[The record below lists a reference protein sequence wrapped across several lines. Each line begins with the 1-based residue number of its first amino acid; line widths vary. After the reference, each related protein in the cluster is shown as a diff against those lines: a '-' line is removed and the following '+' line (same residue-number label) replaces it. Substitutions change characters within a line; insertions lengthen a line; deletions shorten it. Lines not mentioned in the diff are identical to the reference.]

1 MWLAAASVVCR
12 ARPFR
17 ALISGVVRGR
27 SLGPRFRWLW
37 SAYAVS
43 AFGTWLGFGA
53 FPMLAILVLHAGPT
67 AVSALAAVGPAVG
80 ALVAVPLG
88 PWVDHR
94 RKRPVM
100 IAMDLVRF
108 GALITVPAAY
118 ALGVLSFVQ
127 LLAVSVVVAAADI
140 TFTSASGAFLK
151 GLVPPE
157 DLLVANGRFESTN
170 WTATALGPPL
180 GGAAFALFGPVTSVV
195 ANAVSFLL
203 SALGIRAIGGGEPH
217 PRTATRPRPRDL
229 ADGWRFLLAHRG
241 LRPLLFNAV
250 VFNGLVMGTEPLLAV
265 LMLNH
270 LGFAPWQYGL
280 AFAVPCLGGLAGSRL
295 TPRLVER
302 FGRHPVLVTAGAIR
316 ACWLL
321 ALAFVPAA
329 GDGGLVYVMVV
340 ELGLIVSCSVF
351 NPVLATYRLE
361 QLPADRVARTLSAWS
376 VSTKAAIATLT
387 AIWGVLAGLTGP
399 RWAIGIAGVLVL
411 ATPLLLPRRDRTPA
425 QPSQTVPSTG

>member
-1 MWLAAASVVCR
+1 MM
-12 ARPFR
+12 
-17 ALISGVVRGR
+17 RGR

-53 FPMLAILVLHAGPT
+53 FPMLAILVLHSGPA

-88 PWVDHR
+88 PWVDRR

-100 IAMDLVRF
+100 VAMDLVRF
-108 GALITVPAAY
+108 AALISVPTLY
-118 ALGVLSFVQ
+118 ALSELTFAQ

-157 DLLVANGRFESTN
+157 DLLLANGRFESTN

-180 GGAAFALFGPVTSVV
+180 GGAAFALFGPVTSVA

-203 SALGIRAIGGGEPH
+203 SALGLRAIGGAESH
-217 PRTATRPRPRDL
+217 PRQTTRLRARDL
-229 ADGWRFLLAHRG
+229 AAGWRTILTHPG
-241 LRPLLFNAV
+241 LRPLYFNV
-250 VFNGLVMGTEPLLAV
+250 LLFNGLIMGTEPLLAV
-265 LMLNH
+265 LMLNQ
-270 LGFAPWQYGL
+270 LGFTPWQYGL

-295 TPRLVER
+295 TPRLVRR
-302 FGRHPVLVTAGAIR
+302 FGRHPVLLTSGAIR

-321 ALAFVPAA
+321 ALAFIPSGA
-329 GDGGLVYVMVV
+329 GGLAFVMLV

-361 QLPADRVARTLSAWS
+361 QLPADRVASTLSAWS
-376 VSTKAAIATLT
+376 VSTKASIATLT
-387 AIWGVLAGLTGP
+387 ALWGVVASFTGP
-399 RWAIGIAGVLVL
+399 RVAIGAAGVLVL
-411 ATPLLLPRRDRTPA
+411 VTPLLLPRRDRTA
-425 QPSQTVPSTG
+425 VAV

>member
-1 MWLAAASVVCR
+1 MR
-12 ARPFR
+12 R
-17 ALISGVVRGR
+17 R
-27 SLGPRFRWLW
+27 SLGRRFRWLW

-53 FPMLAILVLHAGPT
+53 FPMLAILVLHAGPA
-67 AVSALAAVGPAVG
+67 AVSALAAAGPAMG

-88 PWVDHR
+88 PWVDRR

-100 IAMDLVRF
+100 VAMDLVRF
-108 GALITVPAAY
+108 AALTSVPVCY
-118 ALGVLSFVQ
+118 ALGLLSFGQ
-127 LLAVSVVVAAADI
+127 LLAVAVVVAAADI

-180 GGAAFALFGPVTSVV
+180 GGAAFAVLGPVTSVV

-203 SALGIRAIGGGEPH
+203 SALGIRAIGGAE
-217 PRTATRPRPRDL
+217 PRPRQTSRLRGRDL
-229 ADGWRFLLAHRG
+229 AEGWRTILTHPG
-241 LRPLLFNAV
+241 LRPLYGNVLL
-250 VFNGLVMGTEPLLAV
+250 FNGLIMGTEPLLAV
-265 LMLNH
+265 LMLSH
-270 LGFAPWQYGL
+270 LGFTPWQYGL

-295 TPRLVER
+295 TPRLVAR
-302 FGRHPVLVTAGAIR
+302 FGRHPVLLTSGALR

-321 ALAFVPAA
+321 ALAFLP
-329 GDGGLVYVMVV
+329 GGPGGLAFVMVV
-340 ELGLIVSCSVF
+340 ELGLIVCCSVF

-361 QLPADRVARTLSAWS
+361 QLPADRVASTLSAWS
-376 VSTKAAIATLT
+376 VSTKASIAVLT
-387 AIWGVLAGLTGP
+387 AVWGVLASFTGP
-399 RWAIGIAGVLVL
+399 RVAIGVAGVLVL
-411 ATPLLLPRRDRTPA
+411 VTPLLLPRRDRTPA

>member
-1 MWLAAASVVCR
+1 M
-12 ARPFR
+12 
-17 ALISGVVRGR
+17 RGR

-53 FPMLAILVLHAGPT
+53 FPMLAILVLHAGPA

-100 IAMDLVRF
+100 VAMDLVRF
-108 GALITVPAAY
+108 AALVSVPTAY
-118 ALGVLSFVQ
+118 ALGWLSFGQ
-127 LLAVSVVVAAADI
+127 LLVVSVVVAASDI
-140 TFTSASGAFLK
+140 TFTAASGAYLK
-151 GLVPPE
+151 GLVAPE

-180 GGAAFALFGPVTSVV
+180 GGAAFALFGPVTAVV

-203 SALGIRAIGGGEPH
+203 SALGIRAIGGEEP
-217 PRTATRPRPRDL
+217 RPRETSRLRARDL
-229 ADGWRFLLAHRG
+229 ADGWRTLLTHPG
-241 LRPLLFNAV
+241 LRPLLFNAML
-250 VFNGLVMGTEPLLAV
+250 FNGLIMGTEPLLAV
-265 LMLNH
+265 LMLNQ
-270 LGFAPWQYGL
+270 LGFTPWQYGL
-280 AFAVPCLGGLAGSRL
+280 AFAVPCLGGLAGARL
-295 TPRLVER
+295 TPRLVAR
-302 FGRHPVLVTAGAIR
+302 FGRHTVLVTAGALR

-321 ALAFVPAA
+321 GLAFLP
-329 GDGGLVYVMVV
+329 GGTGGLLFVMAV

-351 NPVLATYRLE
+351 NPVVATYRLE
-361 QLPADRVARTLSAWS
+361 QLPADRIARTLSAWS
-376 VSTKAAIATLT
+376 VSTKAAIAALT
-387 AIWGVLAGLTGP
+387 AVWGLLASLTGP
-399 RWAIGIAGVLVL
+399 RVAIGIAGVLVL

>member
-1 MWLAAASVVCR
+1 MM
-12 ARPFR
+12 
-17 ALISGVVRGR
+17 RGR

-94 RKRPVM
+94 RKRPVL

-108 GALITVPAAY
+108 AALVSVPAAY
-118 ALGVLSFVQ
+118 ALGVLSFGQ

-157 DLLVANGRFESTN
+157 DLLVANGRFEATN

-180 GGAAFALFGPVTSVV
+180 GGAAFALFGPVTSVA

-203 SALGIRAIGGGEPH
+203 SALGIRAIGGGEPR
-217 PRTATRPRPRDL
+217 PRTTTRLRARDL
-229 ADGWRFLLAHRG
+229 ADGWRFVLKHPG
-241 LRPLLFNAV
+241 LRPLFGNVLL
-250 VFNGLVMGTEPLLAV
+250 FNGLIMGTEPLLAV

-270 LGFAPWQYGL
+270 LGFTPWQYGL

-295 TPRLVER
+295 TPRLVAR
-302 FGRHPVLVTAGAIR
+302 FGRHRVLVTAGTVR

-321 ALAFVPAA
+321 ALAFIP
-329 GDGGLVYVMVV
+329 GTGGLAYVMAV

-361 QLPADRVARTLSAWS
+361 QLPTDRVARTLSAWS
-376 VSTKAAIATLT
+376 VSTKASIATLT
-387 AIWGVLAGLTGP
+387 ALWGVLAGITGP

-411 ATPLLLPRRDRTPA
+411 ATPLLLPRHDRTPV

>member
-1 MWLAAASVVCR
+1 M
-12 ARPFR
+12 
-17 ALISGVVRGR
+17 RGR

-53 FPMLAILVLHAGPT
+53 FPMLAILVLHTGPA

-88 PWVDHR
+88 PWVDRR

-100 IAMDLVRF
+100 IGMDLVRF
-108 GALITVPAAY
+108 AALVSVPACY
-118 ALGVLSFVQ
+118 ALGLLSFAQ
-127 LLAVSVVVAAADI
+127 LIVVSVVVAAADI

-180 GGAAFALFGPVTSVV
+180 GGAAFALLGPVTSVV

-203 SALGIRAIGGGEPH
+203 SALGTRAIGGGEPR
-217 PRTATRPRPRDL
+217 PRTTNRLRAGDL

-241 LRPLLFNAV
+241 LRPLLFNAM
-250 VFNGLVMGTEPLLAV
+250 VFNGLVMATEPVLAV

-270 LGFAPWQYGL
+270 LGFTPWQYGL

-295 TPRLVER
+295 TPRLVRR
-302 FGRHPVLVTAGAIR
+302 FGRHPVLLTSGALR

-321 ALAFVPAA
+321 ALAFLP
-329 GDGGLVYVMVV
+329 GGTGGLAYVMVV
-340 ELGLIVSCSVF
+340 ELGLIVCCSVF

-361 QLPADRVARTLSAWS
+361 QLPADRIARTLSAWS
-376 VSTKAAIATLT
+376 VSTKASIAATT
-387 AIWGVLAGLTGP
+387 AVWGVLAGLTGP
-399 RWAIGIAGVLVL
+399 RVALGVAGVLVL
-411 ATPLLLPRRDRTPA
+411 ATPLLLPRRDRTPTPA
-425 QPSQTVPSTG
+425 TSASPAPSR

>member
-1 MWLAAASVVCR
+1 M
-12 ARPFR
+12 
-17 ALISGVVRGR
+17 RGR

-43 AFGTWLGFGA
+43 AFGTWLGFGT
-53 FPMLAILVLHAGPT
+53 FPMLAILVLHAGPA

-94 RKRPVM
+94 RKQPVM
-100 IAMDLVRF
+100 VAMDLVRF
-108 GALITVPAAY
+108 AALISVPACY
-118 ALGVLSFVQ
+118 ALGVLSFAQ

-180 GGAAFALFGPVTSVV
+180 GGAAFALFGPVTSVA
-195 ANAVSFLL
+195 ANAVSFVL
-203 SALGIRAIGGGEPH
+203 SALGIRAIGGDE
-217 PRTATRPRPRDL
+217 PRPRTTTRLRAREL
-229 ADGWRFLLAHRG
+229 ADGWRFLLKHPG
-241 LRPLLFNAV
+241 LRPLLFNAM

-265 LMLNH
+265 LLLKQ
-270 LGFAPWQYGL
+270 LGFTPWQYGL
-280 AFAVPCLGGLAGSRL
+280 AFAVPCLGGFAGSRL

-302 FGRHPVLVTAGAIR
+302 FGRHPVLVTAGAVR

-321 ALAFVPAA
+321 ALAFVPPGA
-329 GDGGLVYVMVV
+329 GGLVYVMVV

-351 NPVLATYRLE
+351 NPVTATYRLE

-387 AIWGVLAGLTGP
+387 AVWGVLAGLNGP

-411 ATPLLLPRRDRTPA
+411 ATPLLLPRRDRTPVA
-425 QPSQTVPSTG
+425 V

>member
-1 MWLAAASVVCR
+1 MM
-12 ARPFR
+12 
-17 ALISGVVRGR
+17 RGR

-53 FPMLAILVLHAGPT
+53 FPMLAILVLHSGPA

-88 PWVDHR
+88 PWVDRR

-100 IAMDLVRF
+100 VAMDLVRF
-108 GALITVPAAY
+108 GALVSVPALY
-118 ALGVLSFVQ
+118 ALGALTFAQ

-157 DLLVANGRFESTN
+157 DLLIANGRFESTN

-180 GGAAFALFGPVTSVV
+180 GGAAFALFGPVTSVA

-203 SALGIRAIGGGEPH
+203 SALGLRAIGGDE
-217 PRTATRPRPRDL
+217 PRPRRTTRPSARDL
-229 ADGWRFLLAHRG
+229 TGGWRTILTHPG
-241 LRPLLFNAV
+241 LRPLYFNV
-250 VFNGLVMGTEPLLAV
+250 LLFNGLIMATEPLLAV
-265 LMLNH
+265 LMLNQ
-270 LGFAPWQYGL
+270 LGFTPWQYGL

-295 TPRLVER
+295 TPRLVRR
-302 FGRHPVLVTAGAIR
+302 FGRHPVLLTSGAVR

-321 ALAFVPAA
+321 ALAFLPA
-329 GDGGLVYVMVV
+329 GGGGLAFVMLV
-340 ELGLIVSCSVF
+340 ELGIIVSCSVF

-361 QLPADRVARTLSAWS
+361 QLPADRVASTLSAWS
-376 VSTKAAIATLT
+376 VSTKASIATLT
-387 AIWGVLAGLTGP
+387 ALWGVLASFTGP
-399 RWAIGIAGVLVL
+399 RVAIGVAGVLVL
-411 ATPLLLPRRDRTPA
+411 GTPLLLPRRDRTPVA
-425 QPSQTVPSTG
+425 V

>member
-1 MWLAAASVVCR
+1 MM
-12 ARPFR
+12 
-17 ALISGVVRGR
+17 RGR

-53 FPMLAILVLHAGPT
+53 FPMLAILVLHAGPA

-94 RKRPVM
+94 RKQPVM

-108 GALITVPAAY
+108 AALISVPAAY
-118 ALGVLSFVQ
+118 ALGALSFAQ
-127 LLAVSVVVAAADI
+127 LLVVSVVVAAADI

-180 GGAAFALFGPVTSVV
+180 GGAAFALFGPVTSVA
-195 ANAVSFLL
+195 ANAVSFVL
-203 SALGIRAIGGGEPH
+203 SALGIRAIGENEP
-217 PRTATRPRPRDL
+217 RPRNTTRLRARDL
-229 ADGWRFLLAHRG
+229 ADGWRFLLKHPG
-241 LRPLLFNAV
+241 LRPLLFNAM
-250 VFNGLVMGTEPLLAV
+250 VFNGLVMGTQPLLAV
-265 LMLNH
+265 LMLNQ
-270 LGFAPWQYGL
+270 LGFTPWQYGL
-280 AFAVPCLGGLAGSRL
+280 AFAVPSLGGLAGSRL

-302 FGRHPVLVTAGAIR
+302 FGRHPVLVTAGAVR

-321 ALAFVPAA
+321 ALAFVP
-329 GDGGLVYVMVV
+329 GTGGLVYVMVV

-351 NPVLATYRLE
+351 NPVIATYRLE
-361 QLPADRVARTLSAWS
+361 QLPADRVARALSAWS

-387 AIWGVLAGLTGP
+387 AVWGVLAGLTGP
-399 RWAIGIAGVLVL
+399 RWAIGIAGVVVL
-411 ATPLLLPRRDRTPA
+411 ATPLLLPRRDRTPVA
-425 QPSQTVPSTG
+425 V

>member
-1 MWLAAASVVCR
+1 M
-12 ARPFR
+12 
-17 ALISGVVRGR
+17 RGR

-67 AVSALAAVGPAVG
+67 AVSALAAAGPAVG

-88 PWVDHR
+88 PWVDRR

-100 IAMDLVRF
+100 VAMDLVRF
-108 GALITVPAAY
+108 GALVSVPACY
-118 ALGVLSFVQ
+118 ALGVLSFAQ

-140 TFTSASGAFLK
+140 TFSSASGAFLK

-203 SALGIRAIGGGEPH
+203 SALGIRAIGGDEPR
-217 PRTATRPRPRDL
+217 PRNATRLRARDL

-241 LRPLLFNAV
+241 LRPLLVNAML
-250 VFNGLVMGTEPLLAV
+250 FNGLVMGTEPLLAV
-265 LMLNH
+265 LMLNQ

-302 FGRHPVLVTAGAIR
+302 FGRHPVLVTAGAVR

-321 ALAFVPAA
+321 ALAFIPAGPA
-329 GDGGLVYVMVV
+329 GLGYVMVV

-361 QLPADRVARTLSAWS
+361 QLPADRIARTLSAWS

-387 AIWGVLAGLTGP
+387 AIWGVLAGLAGP

-411 ATPLLLPRRDRTPA
+411 ATPLLLPRRDRTPVA
-425 QPSQTVPSTG
+425 A

>member
-1 MWLAAASVVCR
+1 
-12 ARPFR
+12 
-17 ALISGVVRGR
+17 
-27 SLGPRFRWLW
+27 
-37 SAYAVS
+37 VS

-53 FPMLAILVLHAGPT
+53 FPMLAILVLHAGPA
-67 AVSALAAVGPAVG
+67 AVSALAAAGPAVG

-88 PWVDHR
+88 PWVDRR

-100 IAMDLVRF
+100 VAMDLVRF
-108 GALITVPAAY
+108 AALISVPTCY
-118 ALGVLSFVQ
+118 ALGLLSFGQ

-140 TFTSASGAFLK
+140 TFTAASGAYLK

-180 GGAAFALFGPVTSVV
+180 GGAAFAVLGPVTSVV

-203 SALGIRAIGGGEPH
+203 SALGIRAIGGDE
-217 PRTATRPRPRDL
+217 PRPRQTSRLRVRDL
-229 ADGWRFLLAHRG
+229 AEGWRTILTHPG
-241 LRPLLFNAV
+241 LRPLYGNVLL
-250 VFNGLVMGTEPLLAV
+250 FNGLIMATEPLLAV
-265 LMLNH
+265 LMLSH
-270 LGFAPWQYGL
+270 LGFTPWQYGL

-295 TPRLVER
+295 TPRLVAR
-302 FGRHPVLVTAGAIR
+302 FGRHPVLLTSGALR

-321 ALAFVPAA
+321 ALAFLPD
-329 GDGGLVYVMVV
+329 GPGGLAFVMVV

-361 QLPADRVARTLSAWS
+361 QLPADRVASTLSAWS
-376 VSTKAAIATLT
+376 VSTKASIAVLT
-387 AIWGVLAGLTGP
+387 AIWGVLASFTGP
-399 RWAIGIAGVLVL
+399 RVAIGVAGVLVL
-411 ATPLLLPRRDRTPA
+411 VTPLLLPRRDRTPA

>member
-1 MWLAAASVVCR
+1 MM
-12 ARPFR
+12 
-17 ALISGVVRGR
+17 RGR

-53 FPMLAILVLHAGPT
+53 FPMLAILVLHSGPA

-88 PWVDHR
+88 PWVDRR
-94 RKRPVM
+94 RKQPVM
-100 IAMDLVRF
+100 VAMDLVRF
-108 GALITVPAAY
+108 GSLVSVPAGY
-118 ALGVLSFVQ
+118 GLGVLSFAQ

-203 SALGIRAIGGGEPH
+203 SALGIRAIGGDEPR
-217 PRTATRPRPRDL
+217 PRSATRLRPRDL

-241 LRPLLFNAV
+241 LRPLLFNAM

-265 LMLNH
+265 LMLNQ
-270 LGFAPWQYGL
+270 LGFPPWQYGL

-295 TPRLVER
+295 TPRLVAK
-302 FGRHPVLVTAGAIR
+302 FGRHPVLITAGAIR
-316 ACWLL
+316 ALWLP
-321 ALAFVPAA
+321 ALAFIPA
-329 GDGGLVYVMVV
+329 GTGGLVYVMVV
-340 ELGLIVSCSVF
+340 EFGLIASCSVF

-361 QLPADRVARTLSAWS
+361 QLPADRIARTLSAWS
-376 VSTKAAIATLT
+376 VSTKASIATLT
-387 AIWGVLAGLTGP
+387 ALWGLLASLAGP

-411 ATPLLLPRRDRTPA
+411 ATPLLLPRRDRTPVA
-425 QPSQTVPSTG
+425 A

>member
-1 MWLAAASVVCR
+1 MM
-12 ARPFR
+12 
-17 ALISGVVRGR
+17 RGR

-53 FPMLAILVLHAGPT
+53 FPMLAILVLHTGPA

-88 PWVDHR
+88 PWVDRR

-100 IAMDLVRF
+100 IGMDLVRF
-108 GALITVPAAY
+108 AALVSVPACY
-118 ALGVLSFVQ
+118 ALGMLSFPQ
-127 LLAVSVVVAAADI
+127 LIVVSVVVAAADI

-180 GGAAFALFGPVTSVV
+180 GGAAFALLGPVTSVV

-203 SALGIRAIGGGEPH
+203 SALGIRAIGGGEP
-217 PRTATRPRPRDL
+217 RPRSTSRLRVSDL

-241 LRPLLFNAV
+241 LRPLLFNAM
-250 VFNGLVMGTEPLLAV
+250 VFNGLVMATEPVLAV

-270 LGFAPWQYGL
+270 LGFTPWQYGL

-295 TPRLVER
+295 TPRLVRR
-302 FGRHPVLVTAGAIR
+302 FGRHPVLVTSGALR

-321 ALAFVPAA
+321 ALAFLP
-329 GDGGLVYVMVV
+329 GGTGGLAYVVVV
-340 ELGLIVSCSVF
+340 ELGLIVCCSVF

-361 QLPADRVARTLSAWS
+361 QLPADRIARTLSAWS
-376 VSTKAAIATLT
+376 VSTKASIAATT
-387 AIWGVLAGLTGP
+387 AVWGVLAGLTGP
-399 RWAIGIAGVLVL
+399 RVALGVAGVLVL
-411 ATPLLLPRRDRTPA
+411 ATPLLLPRRDRTPTPA
-425 QPSQTVPSTG
+425 TSASPAPSR

>member
-1 MWLAAASVVCR
+1 MM
-12 ARPFR
+12 
-17 ALISGVVRGR
+17 RGR

-53 FPMLAILVLHAGPT
+53 FPMLAILVLHAGPA

-100 IAMDLVRF
+100 VAMDLVRF
-108 GALITVPAAY
+108 AALISVPAAY
-118 ALGVLSFVQ
+118 ALDLLSFAQ
-127 LLAVSVVVAAADI
+127 LLVVSVAVAAADI
-140 TFTSASGAFLK
+140 TFTAASGAYLK
-151 GLVPPE
+151 GLVPPD

-180 GGAAFALFGPVTSVV
+180 GGAAFALLGPVTSVV

-203 SALGIRAIGGGEPH
+203 SALGIRAIGGGEPA
-217 PRTATRPRPRDL
+217 PRTTTRLRARDL
-229 ADGWRFLLAHRG
+229 ADGWRTLLTHPG
-241 LRPLLFNAV
+241 LRPLFFNV
-250 VFNGLVMGTEPLLAV
+250 LLFNGLIMGTEPLLAV
-265 LMLNH
+265 LLLNH

-295 TPRLVER
+295 TPRLVRR
-302 FGRHPVLVTAGAIR
+302 FGRHTVLLTAGALR

-321 ALAFVPAA
+321 ALAFIP
-329 GDGGLVYVMVV
+329 GGTGGLAFVMVV
-340 ELGLIVSCSVF
+340 ELGLIVCCSVF

-361 QLPADRVARTLSAWS
+361 QLPADRIARTLSAWS
-376 VSTKAAIATLT
+376 VSTKAAIAAMT
-387 AIWGVLAGLTGP
+387 ALWGLIASVTGP
-399 RWAIGIAGVLVL
+399 RVAIGVAGVLVL
-411 ATPLLLPRRDRTPA
+411 VTPFLLPRRDRTPA

>member
-1 MWLAAASVVCR
+1 MM
-12 ARPFR
+12 
-17 ALISGVVRGR
+17 RGR

-88 PWVDHR
+88 PWVDRHR
-94 RKRPVM
+94 KQPVLV
-100 IAMDLVRF
+100 AMDLVRF
-108 GALITVPAAY
+108 AALVSVPACY
-118 ALGVLSFVQ
+118 ALGVLSFAQ
-127 LLAVSVVVAAADI
+127 LLVVSVVVAAADI

-151 GLVPPE
+151 GFLPPE

-180 GGAAFALFGPVTSVV
+180 GGAAFALFGPVTSVA

-203 SALGIRAIGGGEPH
+203 SALGIRAIRGDEPH
-217 PRTATRPRPRDL
+217 PHNAGRLRVREL
-229 ADGWRFLLAHRG
+229 ADGWRFLLAHPG
-241 LRPLLFNAV
+241 LRPLLFNTM
-250 VFNGLVMGTEPLLAV
+250 VFNGLVMGTEPVLAV
-265 LMLNH
+265 LMLDR
-270 LGFAPWQYGL
+270 LGFPPWQYGL

-295 TPRLVER
+295 TPRLVAR
-302 FGRHPVLVTAGAIR
+302 SGRHRVLVTAGAVR

-321 ALAFVPAA
+321 ALAFLPP
-329 GDGGLVYVMVV
+329 GTGGLVFVMVV

-361 QLPADRVARTLSAWS
+361 QLPPGRVARTLSAWS

-387 AIWGVLAGLTGP
+387 AVWGVLAEVIGP
-399 RWAIGIAGVLVL
+399 RVAIGVAGVLVL
-411 ATPLLLPRRDRTPA
+411 ATPLLLPRRDRTPV
-425 QPSQTVPSTG
+425 TV

>member
-1 MWLAAASVVCR
+1 M
-12 ARPFR
+12 
-17 ALISGVVRGR
+17 VRGR

>member
-1 MWLAAASVVCR
+1 M
-12 ARPFR
+12 
-17 ALISGVVRGR
+17 VRGR

-53 FPMLAILVLHAGPT
+53 FPLLAILVLHTGPV

-88 PWVDHR
+88 PWVDRR

-100 IAMDLVRF
+100 MAMDLIRF
-108 GALITVPAAY
+108 AALITVPAAY
-118 ALGVLSFVQ
+118 ALGLLGFGQ

-140 TFTSASGAFLK
+140 TFTSAGGAFLK

-157 DLLVANGRFESTN
+157 DLLLANGRFEATN

-180 GGAAFALFGPVTSVV
+180 GGAAFAVLGPVTSVV

-203 SALGIRAIGGGEPH
+203 SALGIRAIGGAE
-217 PRTATRPRPRDL
+217 ARPPAAGPLRARDL
-229 ADGWRFLLAHRG
+229 ADGWRFLLAHPG
-241 LRPLLFNAV
+241 LRPLFGNVLL
-250 VFNGLVMGTEPLLAV
+250 FNGLIMGTEPLLAV
-265 LMLNH
+265 LMLNQ

-280 AFAVPCLGGLAGSRL
+280 AYAVPCLGGLAGSRL
-295 TPRLVER
+295 TPRLVGR
-302 FGRHPVLVTAGAIR
+302 FGRHPVLLAAGRLR

-321 ALAFVPAA
+321 ALAFVPH
-329 GDGGLVYVMVV
+329 GTGGLIYIMAA

-351 NPVLATYRLE
+351 NPVFATYRLE
-361 QLPADRVARTLSAWS
+361 QLPPDRIARTLSAWS
-376 VSTKAAIATLT
+376 VSTKAATAALT
-387 AIWGVLAGLTGP
+387 ATWGVLAGLTGP
-399 RWAIGIAGVLVL
+399 RVAIGVGGVLAL
-411 ATPLLLPRRDRTPA
+411 ATPLLLPRRDRTPVA
-425 QPSQTVPSTG
+425 A

>member
-1 MWLAAASVVCR
+1 MM
-12 ARPFR
+12 
-17 ALISGVVRGR
+17 RGR

-67 AVSALAAVGPAVG
+67 AVSALAAAGPAVG

-88 PWVDHR
+88 PWVDRR

-100 IAMDLVRF
+100 VAMDLVRF
-108 GALITVPAAY
+108 GALVSVPACY
-118 ALGVLSFVQ
+118 ALGVLSFAQ

-140 TFTSASGAFLK
+140 TFSSASGAFLK

-203 SALGIRAIGGGEPH
+203 SALGIRAIGGDEPR
-217 PRTATRPRPRDL
+217 PRNATRLRARDL

-241 LRPLLFNAV
+241 LRPLLVNAML
-250 VFNGLVMGTEPLLAV
+250 FNGLVMGTEPLLAV
-265 LMLNH
+265 LMLNQ

-302 FGRHPVLVTAGAIR
+302 FGRHPVLVTAGAVR

-321 ALAFVPAA
+321 ALAFIPAGPA
-329 GDGGLVYVMVV
+329 GLGYVMVV

-361 QLPADRVARTLSAWS
+361 QLPADRIARTLSAWS

-387 AIWGVLAGLTGP
+387 AIWGVLAGLAGP

-411 ATPLLLPRRDRTPA
+411 ATPLLLPRRDRTPVA
-425 QPSQTVPSTG
+425 A

>member
-1 MWLAAASVVCR
+1 M
-12 ARPFR
+12 
-17 ALISGVVRGR
+17 RGR

-53 FPMLAILVLHAGPT
+53 FPMLAILVLHAGPA

-100 IAMDLVRF
+100 VAMDLVRF
-108 GALITVPAAY
+108 AALVSVPTAY
-118 ALGVLSFVQ
+118 ALGWLSFGQ
-127 LLAVSVVVAAADI
+127 LLVVSVVVAASDI
-140 TFTSASGAFLK
+140 TFTAASGAYLK
-151 GLVPPE
+151 GLVAPE

-180 GGAAFALFGPVTSVV
+180 GGAAFALFGPVTAVV

-203 SALGIRAIGGGEPH
+203 SALGIRAIGGEEP
-217 PRTATRPRPRDL
+217 RPRETSRLRARDL
-229 ADGWRFLLAHRG
+229 ADGWRTLLTHPG
-241 LRPLLFNAV
+241 LRPLLFNAML
-250 VFNGLVMGTEPLLAV
+250 FNGLIMGTEPLLAV
-265 LMLNH
+265 LMLNQ
-270 LGFAPWQYGL
+270 LGFTPWQYGL
-280 AFAVPCLGGLAGSRL
+280 AFAVPCLGGLAGARL
-295 TPRLVER
+295 TPRLVAR
-302 FGRHPVLVTAGAIR
+302 FGRHTVLVTAGALR

-321 ALAFVPAA
+321 GLAFLPA
-329 GDGGLVYVMVV
+329 GTGGLLFVMAI

-351 NPVLATYRLE
+351 NPVVATYRLE
-361 QLPADRVARTLSAWS
+361 QLPADRIARTLSAWS
-376 VSTKAAIATLT
+376 VSTKAAIAALT
-387 AIWGVLAGLTGP
+387 AVWGLLASLTGP
-399 RWAIGIAGVLVL
+399 RVAIGIAGVLVL

>member
-1 MWLAAASVVCR
+1 MM
-12 ARPFR
+12 
-17 ALISGVVRGR
+17 RGR

-53 FPMLAILVLHAGPT
+53 FPMLAILVLHAGPA

-88 PWVDHR
+88 PWVDRR

-100 IAMDLVRF
+100 VAMDLVRF
-108 GALITVPAAY
+108 GALVSVPAAY
-118 ALGVLSFVQ
+118 GLGVLSFGQ

-157 DLLVANGRFESTN
+157 DLLVANGRFEATN

-203 SALGIRAIGGGEPH
+203 SALGIRAIGGDEPR
-217 PRTATRPRPRDL
+217 PRTAARLRPRDL

-241 LRPLLFNAV
+241 LRPLLFNAM

-265 LMLNH
+265 LMLNQ
-270 LGFAPWQYGL
+270 LGFPPWQYGL

-295 TPRLVER
+295 TPRLVAK
-302 FGRHPVLVTAGAIR
+302 FGRHPVLVTSGAIR

-321 ALAFVPAA
+321 ALAFIPA
-329 GDGGLVYVMVV
+329 GTGGLGYVMVV

-361 QLPADRVARTLSAWS
+361 QLPADRIARTLSAWS
-376 VSTKAAIATLT
+376 ISTKASIATLT
-387 AIWGVLAGLTGP
+387 ALWGLLAGLTGP

>member
-1 MWLAAASVVCR
+1 M
-12 ARPFR
+12 
-17 ALISGVVRGR
+17 RGR

-53 FPMLAILVLHAGPT
+53 FPMLAILILHTGPAG
-67 AVSALAAVGPAVG
+67 VSALAAVGPAVG

-88 PWVDHR
+88 PWVDRR

-100 IAMDLVRF
+100 VGMDLVRF
-108 GALITVPAAY
+108 GALVSVPAAY
-118 ALGVLSFVQ
+118 ALGVLSFGQ

-203 SALGIRAIGGGEPH
+203 SALGIRAIGGDDEPR
-217 PRTATRPRPRDL
+217 PRTAGRPRLRDL
-229 ADGWRFLLAHRG
+229 ADGWRFLLAHPG
-241 LRPLLFNAV
+241 LRPLLFNAM
-250 VFNGLVMGTEPLLAV
+250 VFNGLVMAIDPLLAV
-265 LMLNH
+265 LMLNQ
-270 LGFAPWQYGL
+270 LGFTPWQYGL

-302 FGRHPVLVTAGAIR
+302 FGRHPVLLTSGAVRAG
-316 ACWLL
+316 WLL
-321 ALAFVPAA
+321 ALAFIPA
-329 GDGGLVYVMVV
+329 GPGGLVYVMVV
-340 ELGLIVSCSVF
+340 ELGVIVSCSVF

-361 QLPADRVARTLSAWS
+361 QLPPDRIARTLSAWS

-387 AIWGVLAGLTGP
+387 AVWGLLAGLTGP
-399 RWAIGIAGVLVL
+399 RVAIGVAGVLVL
-411 ATPLLLPRRDRTPA
+411 ATPLLLPRRDRTPVA
-425 QPSQTVPSTG
+425 A

>member
-1 MWLAAASVVCR
+1 M
-12 ARPFR
+12 
-17 ALISGVVRGR
+17 RGR

-88 PWVDHR
+88 PWVDRR

-100 IAMDLVRF
+100 VGMDLIRF
-108 GALITVPAAY
+108 GALVSVPAAY
-118 ALGVLSFVQ
+118 ALGVLSFGQ

-140 TFTSASGAFLK
+140 TFSSASGAFLK

-203 SALGIRAIGGGEPH
+203 SALGIRAIGGDEPR
-217 PRTATRPRPRDL
+217 PRTATRLRPRDL
-229 ADGWRFLLAHRG
+229 ADGWRFLLAHPG
-241 LRPLLFNAV
+241 LRPLLFNTML
-250 VFNGLVMGTEPLLAV
+250 FNGLVMASDSLLAV
-265 LMLNH
+265 LMLNQ
-270 LGFAPWQYGL
+270 LGFTPWQYGL

-302 FGRHPVLVTAGAIR
+302 FGRHPVLLAAGAVR
-316 ACWLL
+316 AFWLL
-321 ALAFVPAA
+321 LLPFIPA
-329 GDGGLVYVMVV
+329 GTGGLVYVMVV

-361 QLPADRVARTLSAWS
+361 QLPADRIARALSAWA

-387 AIWGVLAGLTGP
+387 AVWGLLAGLTGP
-399 RWAIGIAGVLVL
+399 RVAIGIAGVLAL
-411 ATPLLLPRRDRTPA
+411 ATPLLLPRRDRTPVA
-425 QPSQTVPSTG
+425 A

>member
-1 MWLAAASVVCR
+1 M
-12 ARPFR
+12 
-17 ALISGVVRGR
+17 VRGR

-53 FPMLAILVLHAGPT
+53 FPLLAILVLHAGPL

-88 PWVDHR
+88 PWVDRR

-100 IAMDLVRF
+100 VGMDLVRF
-108 GALITVPAAY
+108 ASLVSVPAAY
-118 ALGVLSFVQ
+118 ALGLLSFAQ
-127 LLAVSVVVAAADI
+127 LLVVSVIVAAADI

-157 DLLVANGRFESTN
+157 DLLLANGRFESTN

-180 GGAAFALFGPVTSVV
+180 GGAAFAVLGPVTSVV

-203 SALGIRAIGGGEPH
+203 SALGIRAIKGDEPH
-217 PRTATRPRPRDL
+217 PRVTAPLRARDL
-229 ADGWRFLLAHRG
+229 ADGWRFLLTHPG
-241 LRPLLFNAV
+241 LRPLFCNVLL
-250 VFNGLVMGTEPLLAV
+250 FNGLIMGTEPLLAV
-265 LMLNH
+265 LMLKD

-302 FGRHPVLVTAGAIR
+302 FGRHPVLVTAGAAR

-321 ALAFVPAA
+321 ALAFLPDGA
-329 GDGGLVYVMVV
+329 GGLAYVMVV
-340 ELGLIVSCSVF
+340 ELGLIVCCSVF

-376 VSTKAAIATLT
+376 VSTKAAIATMT
-387 AIWGVLAGLTGP
+387 ALWGVLAGFTGS
-399 RWAIGIAGVLVL
+399 RVAIGIAGVLVL
-411 ATPLLLPRRDRTPA
+411 ATPFLLPRRDRTPA